1 MQVIKA
7 NGESSFIEY
16 AIAQYGNIEA
26 AFDMAFSNGL
36 SVDSVPVLNSNVSV
50 PVLEIRKKQTIFNR
64 SLKPVS
70 KYVKAGGDQAL
81 IDLAI
86 QEAGTVEG
94 LFEVAFLNGLSITD
108 DLIPGNEYLKPSVQ
122 VQKIVDLF
130 ANTHKPASNAYND
143 LTEQPEG
150 IDYWYIEN
158 NFIVN

>member
-26 AFDMAFSNGL
+26 AFDLALSNGL
-36 SVDSVPVLNSNVSV
+36 SADSVPVLNSNVSV
-50 PVLEIRKKQTIFNR
+50 PILEIRKQKNAFKR
-64 SLKPVS
+64 SLKPAY
-70 KYVKAGGDQAL
+70 KYVKAGGDQGL
-81 IDLAI
+81 IDLAL

-94 LFEVAFLNGLSITD
+94 IFEVAFLNGLSITD
-108 DLIPGNEYLKPSVQ
+108 DLVPGNEYLKPAIQ

-130 ANTHKPASNAYND
+130 ANTHKPSSNGYNE

-158 NFIVN
+158 NFIVS